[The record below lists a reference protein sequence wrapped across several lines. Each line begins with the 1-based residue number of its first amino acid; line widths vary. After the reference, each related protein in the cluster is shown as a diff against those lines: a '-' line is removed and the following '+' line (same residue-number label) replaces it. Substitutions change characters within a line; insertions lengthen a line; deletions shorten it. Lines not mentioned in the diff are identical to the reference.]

1 MPIYVQKTERPRFR
15 GLWSSGGRILDSRS
29 RGDLKGSGVATDT
42 PNVTTV
48 PPPLEQL
55 LNSPVLRSEMP
66 AGFER
71 AKVSAPG
78 F

>member
-1 MPIYVQKTERPRFR
+1 
-15 GLWSSGGRILDSRS
+15 LDSRS